1 MGTIGAVLTRLAALA
16 VVACSVI
23 GLAACGSTDS
33 QVTVGPPVSGAGAGG
48 GAGGDG
54 PGTTDGGVGDCAQI
68 LKTYLSLAST
78 ALRGKDAAKSAEK
91 TLEGIRGD
99 LPNALQADLQV
110 VADAFG
116 DIASKGVVRGAPS
129 LATHEFLEANG
140 NILGYLRHDCLPG

>member
-1 MGTIGAVLTRLAALA
+1 VLARLAAVA

-23 GLAACGSTDS
+23 ALVACGSTDS

-48 GAGGDG
+48 GGGGGDG
-54 PGTTDGGVGDCAQI
+54 PGTTDGGVADCAQI

-78 ALRGKDAAKSAEK
+78 ALRGKDAAESAEN
-91 TLEGIRGD
+91 TLEDIRND
-99 LPNALQADLQV
+99 LPSGLQADLQV

-116 DIASKGVVRGAPS
+116 DIASKGVVRGAAS
-129 LATHEFLEANG
+129 LTTHEFLEANG